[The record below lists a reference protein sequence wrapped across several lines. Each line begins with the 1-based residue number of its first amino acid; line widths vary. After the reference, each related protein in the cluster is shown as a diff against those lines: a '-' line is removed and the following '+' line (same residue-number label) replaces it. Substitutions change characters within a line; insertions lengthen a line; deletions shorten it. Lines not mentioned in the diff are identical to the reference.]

1 MGKYNSDFKLNL
13 KDIEVIEDAIRQKMA
28 QMNRS
33 QVSQPDAADADHVAD
48 IRACN
53 EVLGKLSNQKRWYS
67 QAMLRG
73 VPSG

>member
-1 MGKYNSDFKLNL
+1 MGKYNSEFKLNIR
-13 KDIEVIEDAIRQKMA
+13 DIEVIEDAIRQKMA
-28 QMNRS
+28 QVNRT
-33 QVSQPDAADADHVAD
+33 QVTQPNAIGPAEVAD

-53 EVLGKLSNQKRWYS
+53 ELLGKLSNQKRWYS

>member
-1 MGKYNSDFKLNL
+1 MGKYNSEFKLNVR
-13 KDIEVIEDAIRQKMA
+13 DIELIEEAIREKMA
-28 QMNRS
+28 HVSRA
-33 QVSQPDAADADHVAD
+33 QVTQPNAIDPAEVAD

-67 QAMLRG
+67 QAILRG